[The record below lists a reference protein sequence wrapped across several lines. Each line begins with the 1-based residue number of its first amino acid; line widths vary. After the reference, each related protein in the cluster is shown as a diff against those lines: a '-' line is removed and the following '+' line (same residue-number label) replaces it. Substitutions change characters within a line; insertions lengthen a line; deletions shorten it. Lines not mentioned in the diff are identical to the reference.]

1 MLKRGLLVGLDDE
14 STSEAV
20 RVSIVS
26 NPAVRYPEAASGDS
40 AASAGF
46 LNGDGSDIDEMVG
59 GALRLAGSAGQ
70 SGRPLLDEWIT
81 PGQHVFVLPNLVMHR
96 RIDRGET
103 IPRFLA
109 KCTNGSVVKSLLA
122 HAVEATGDSRLVT
135 VGSAP
140 LQACDYAAVARDAG
154 FTDSPSEDITAPP
167 AGIQP
172 MDLRSVATVWSK
184 YGALLESDSR
194 VVPTVEVD
202 LGSRSFLDELYL
214 RKTSVDFRVGD
225 YAPGV
230 TLSFHSK
237 GKHIYTIHR
246 DVLESDV
253 IISVPK
259 LKTHEKVGI
268 TCALKGTIGTVTRK
282 ECLAHY
288 RHDNRHGRGDEHPLG
303 NPLRSLASEISDRS
317 YAAPQTRL
325 GNATRIVGKSAF
337 RLARIGQHGIM
348 GGAWAGNDTA
358 WRMALDVA
366 RILKFARPDG
376 SIADTPQRS
385 HLVLVDGIVAGEGE
399 GPLRPSPVLAGT
411 VIFSDD
417 AVAADVIC
425 AQLMGY
431 EPDRIPLLSHAMN
444 PSMDLPLRSWTSCSV
459 KWDEKTFPDVSA
471 IPSAL
476 ARPFRP
482 PKGWIGAI
490 ERSAEAAHNG

>member
-1 MLKRGLLVGLDDE
+1 LLVGLDGE
-14 STSEAV
+14 SMSGGA
-20 RVSIVS
+20 RVSVVT
-26 NPAVRYPEAASGDS
+26 NPDARYPEAVSGDS

-46 LNGDGSDIDEMVG
+46 LNGDGSEIDDMVG
-59 GALRLAGSAGQ
+59 LALRLAGSAGE
-70 SGRPLLDEWIT
+70 SGRPLLREWIP
-81 PGQHVFVLPNLVMHR
+81 PGKRVFVLPNLVMHR

-103 IPRFLA
+103 IQRFLA
-109 KCTNGSVVKSLLA
+109 KCTNGSIVRPLLA
-122 HAVEATGDSRLVT
+122 HAVEAAGDSRLVIL
-135 VGSAP
+135 GSAP
-140 LQACDYAAVARDAG
+140 LQSCDYAAVSREAG
-154 FTDSPSEDITAPP
+154 FTISPSEDLSAPP

-172 MDLRSVATVWSK
+172 MDLRGVTTVWSK
-184 YGALLESDSR
+184 YGSLLERHSR
-194 VVPTVEVD
+194 DVPTVEVD
-202 LGSRSFLDELYL
+202 LGPLSFLDELYL

-225 YAPGV
+225 YAPSE
-230 TLSFHSK
+230 TMSFHSK
-237 GKHIYTIHR
+237 GRHIYTIHR

-288 RHDNRHGRGDEHPLG
+288 RHDNRHSRGDEYPLG
-303 NPLRSLASEISDRS
+303 NPLRALASEISDRS
-317 YAAPQTRL
+317 SSAPQTRL
-325 GNATRIVGKSAF
+325 GNATRIIGKSAF

-366 RILKFARPDG
+366 RILRFARPDG

-399 GPLRPSPVLAGT
+399 GPLKPSPVLAGT

-417 AVAADVIC
+417 AVAADVTC

-431 EPDRIPLLSHAMN
+431 EPDRLPLLSFAMN
-444 PSMDLPLRSWTSCSV
+444 PSIDLPLRNWTSCSV
-459 KWDEKTFPDVSA
+459 QWDGKTFSDIGA
-471 IPSAL
+471 IPSVL

-482 PKGWIGAI
+482 PKGWTGTI
-490 ERSAEAAHNG
+490 ERSTKAT